1 MTTANAPWNRILPQ
15 FVSPTHQPSVP
26 FIEGQL
32 NIGLVVDD
40 GVVTRPVTETDLLQW
55 RTSIE
60 ALLPDAIATLADD
73 TDWRD
78 WQVVHTVPGMELYLA
93 GDGLSSSRMLVL
105 DRLVHAWPLG
115 GVVVAVPSADQLM
128 AVRLDSVA
136 DLDALNVMVTAA
148 GYANNQSDA
157 GLSDQVFWHDG
168 ERWHHMRVVH
178 DTMTVEIDPPTA
190 FVDAIGRLAAMDMV
204 MAAGEA

>member
-1 MTTANAPWNRILPQ
+1 MNNDNTPMRILPRL
-15 FVSPTHQPSVP
+15 VSPTEQPSVP
-26 FIEGQL
+26 FIDGQL
-32 NIGLVVDD
+32 HIGLLVDD
-40 GVVTRPVTETDLLQW
+40 GVVVRPVTENDLLIW

-60 ALLPDAIATLADD
+60 ALMPKAIEALGSN

-78 WQVVHTVPGMELYLA
+78 WQAVHTVPGMELYLA
-93 GDGLSSSRMLVL
+93 GDGLSSSRMLIMEQ
-105 DRLVHAWPLG
+105 LVHAWPFG

-128 AVRLDSVA
+128 AVRLDSVS

-148 GYANNQSDA
+148 HYASIQSEN

-168 ERWHHMRVVH
+168 ERWHHLDVVH
-178 DTMTVEIDPPTA
+178 NLRSVEIDPPAA
-190 FVDAIGRLAAMDMV
+190 FMDAIGHLAAMGMV